1 VSLLQ
6 KKIDELRQK
15 IGAIY
20 SLPVDINGYLPCH
33 HAEFSNAMTGNYDVD
48 ILKSRH
54 MRIYANSS
62 AEKRRATNTKPFL
75 LQAYVRDTGE
85 VLNDLS
91 LPIYVNGKHWGA
103 LIIGLTPDKL
113 LGNVQG

>member
-1 VSLLQ
+1 MSLLQ

-15 IGAIY
+15 IVAIY